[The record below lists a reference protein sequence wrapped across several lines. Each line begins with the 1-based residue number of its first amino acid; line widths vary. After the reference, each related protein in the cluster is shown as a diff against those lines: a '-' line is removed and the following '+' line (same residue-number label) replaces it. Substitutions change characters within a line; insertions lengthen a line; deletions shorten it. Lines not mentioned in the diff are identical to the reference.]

1 MINEILEYF
10 DDPGDALIRKVLQD
24 TEEAHQGLLDGSV
37 KVCKKCNQN
46 KPKEDFANPNTMSG
60 YGRYCKDC
68 TGPKTKKKKRK
79 NSVKR
84 ADGKRNVRSVK
95 KFFLMLNSM
104 TGVIRVGGEVYVEH
118 VKESLKKSAVED
130 IVLTLGLVVGL
141 NMSLS

>member
-1 MINEILEYF
+1 MESYGYKTIRLNRFNVGSDPVSTLDELINEILEYF

-68 TGPKTKKKKRK
+68 THSKLRKR
-79 NSVKR
+79 R
-84 ADGKRNVRSVK
+84 ER
-95 KFFLMLNSM
+95 
-104 TGVIRVGGEVYVEH
+104 TQ
-118 VKESLKKSAVED
+118 
-130 IVLTLGLVVGL
+130 
-141 NMSLS
+141 